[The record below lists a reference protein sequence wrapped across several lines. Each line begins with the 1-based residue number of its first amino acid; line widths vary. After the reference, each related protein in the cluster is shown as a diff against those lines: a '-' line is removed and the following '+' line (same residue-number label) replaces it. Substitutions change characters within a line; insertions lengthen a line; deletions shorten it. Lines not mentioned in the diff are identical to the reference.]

1 MNRLQFTPVAEA
13 TGHAAQLFAAIKSAV
28 GMVPNAYVGIGS
40 NSPHA
45 LEAALNLDA
54 ALKKGGLDG
63 REIEAIKLVVSDAA
77 DCDYCLAAHTVLGQ
91 QAGVSA
97 ETLAAAQIGQSSD
110 PRTAAALAFAL
121 KAVTQRAQVSDAD
134 VAQLHEVGF
143 GDEQVVEL
151 LAHVALNL
159 FTNYVNVAFQVPV
172 DFPPVPLSRAA

>member
-77 DCDYCLAAHTVLGQ
+77 DCDYCLAAHTVIGKRHGLDAAGMSALRHGQ
-91 QAGVSA
+91 ASGDAKLDALASFTRTLVQTQGPVPAEAVERVRAAGYA
-97 ETLAAAQIGQSSD
+97 DAQIVD
-110 PRTAAALAFAL
+110 VML
-121 KAVTQRAQVSDAD
+121 AVTSIT
-134 VAQLHEVGF
+134 F
-143 GDEQVVEL
+143 T
-151 LAHVALNL
+151 NL
-159 FTNYVNVAFQVPV
+159 FNRVNTTVL
-172 DFPPVPLSRAA
+172 DFPPAP